1 MNRSGIKNRIVA
13 LMLTGMMALSMT
25 GYAFESVYAD
35 NTEGQP
41 TDATAGTEEVVSED
55 SEELSGAEPAADGAA
70 AANAASQEEAEAQN
84 VTAAQGEASVQTQEG
99 EGGGDTPTPQPDTPT
114 EPEKLEPLGKITL
127 SAAGEDG
134 TIKVKWKAYEPEQA
148 IADQYKDI
156 YYRVFLDDNETGT
169 DKQSGCSYTF
179 TNVAAGVHKV
189 TVRAYSTRTEQP
201 ETPDAQTSQDEGGQ
215 EGGDGGQTPEPVI
228 IEVQLAEGVIEN
240 IPASSRN
247 RLSGEGVREASNL
260 GINLKTMLGE
270 PHNGYS
276 VAQGGCTDGT
286 YIYYMLV
293 SSSNQDGR
301 ILKLRRSDLAVVGT
315 SGVIDI
321 EHGNGMAYDSVHR
334 RLVISNREG
343 WRNRLIFVDANSLAY
358 TGYTYINYGSD
369 ASTTWYKTR
378 DRGISSLTYIPRYHC
393 YIALQRESHD
403 ILALDENFNVIAFI
417 GTTITK
423 QYPGTYQA
431 IDADDRYVYI
441 LLSYY
446 NSSQPY
452 NKMVVLDWN
461 AENLGVLKEWKC
473 NDGSGKP
480 DAAIRINSPHE
491 AENLV
496 HFTRAD
502 GTSDFY
508 LAEYFNNHQTRTVKK
523 TETYQVK
530 WKKVW
535 KKVPVKKKYK
545 KKVKWKKVQKK
556 NGKWK
561 WKYKKVTKYKTVYK
575 KKKVWKYKTKTRTVK
590 VKEGYYNRDN
600 YVYYIGNF

>member
-1 MNRSGIKNRIVA
+1 MNRSDIKNRIVA
-13 LMLTGMMALSMT
+13 LVLTGMMALSMT

-35 NTEGQP
+35 NEEGQ
-41 TDATAGTEEVVSED
+41 TVDAAVGTEEAVSED
-55 SEELSGAEPAADGAA
+55 SDGLSGAAPSEGEA
-70 AANAASQEEAEAQN
+70 AANAASQEDAEAQK
-84 VTAAQGEASVQTQEG
+84 VIAAQGGAAVQTQEG
-99 EGGGDTPTPQPDTPT
+99 EGGGDTPAG
-114 EPEKLEPLGKITL
+114 PEKLDPLGKITL

-134 TIKVKWKAYEPEQA
+134 NIKVKWKAYVPEQA
-148 IADQYKDI
+148 IADRYKDI
-156 YYRVFLDDNETGT
+156 YYRVFLDDDETGT
-169 DKQSGCSYTF
+169 DKQSECSYTF
-179 TNVAAGVHKV
+179 ANVAAGVHKV

-201 ETPDAQTSQDEGGQ
+201 ETPDAQTSQDEDGQ

-247 RLSGEGVREASNL
+247 RLSGEGVRGASNL

-293 SSSNQDGR
+293 SSSNQNGR
-301 ILKLRRSDLAVVGT
+301 ILKLRRSDLAVVGR

-321 EHGNGMAYDSVHR
+321 EHGNGMAYDPAHN

-343 WRNRLIFVDANSLAY
+343 WRNRLIFVDAGSLAY
-358 TGYTYINYGSD
+358 TGYTYLNYGSD
-369 ASTTWYKTR
+369 TSTTYYKTR
-378 DRGISSLTYIPRYHC
+378 DRGISSLTYIPKYHC
-393 YIALQRESHD
+393 YLALQREGHD
-403 ILALDENFNVIAFI
+403 ILALDEDFNVIAFI
-417 GTTITK
+417 RTTISQK
-423 QYPGTYQA
+423 YPGTYQA
-431 IDADDRYVYI
+431 MDADDRYVYI

-446 NSSQPY
+446 NNKQPY
-452 NKMVVLDWN
+452 NMMLALDWN
-461 AENLGVLKEWKC
+461 AENLRVQDEWAC
-473 NDGSGKP
+473 NNDSNKAGKP
-480 DAAIRINSPHE
+480 DAEIRINSPHE

-523 TETYQVK
+523 QVEYKVK

-535 KKVPVKKKYK
+535 KKVKVKKKYK
-545 KKVKWKKVQKK
+545 KRVKWKKVQKK

-561 WKYKKVTKYKTVYK
+561 WKYKKVTKYKYVK
-575 KKKVWKYKTKTRTVK
+575 KRKKVWKYKTKTKTVK

>member
-1 MNRSGIKNRIVA
+1 MNRSDIKNRIVA
-13 LMLTGMMALSMT
+13 LVLTGVMALSMT
-25 GYAFESVYAD
+25 GYAFESVYAENQD
-35 NTEGQP
+35 DQAASNAVSSEEAPGDGAEGALSEDSGDLSAAGP
-41 TDATAGTEEVVSED
+41 AAEGTDATDDAALQTAGDGDGTEPV
-55 SEELSGAEPAADGAA
+55 APPA
-70 AANAASQEEAEAQN
+70 
-84 VTAAQGEASVQTQEG
+84 
-99 EGGGDTPTPQPDTPT
+99 PTEPT
-114 EPEKLEPLGKITL
+114 EPEKLNPLGKITL

-134 TIKVKWKAYEPEQA
+134 TIKVKWKAYVPEQA
-148 IADQYKDI
+148 IADQYNDI
-156 YYRVFLDDNETGT
+156 YYRVFLDDDETGT
-169 DKQSGCSYTF
+169 DKQNECSYTF

-247 RLSGEGVREASNL
+247 RLSGEGVRGASNL

-293 SSSNQDGR
+293 SSANQNGR
-301 ILKLRRSDLAVVGT
+301 ILKLRKSDLAVVGR

-321 EHGNGMAYDSVHR
+321 EHGNGMAFDSAHN

-343 WRNRLIFVDANSLAY
+343 WRNTLITVDAGSLGNVQYHDVKYAK
-358 TGYTYINYGSD
+358 TEEDKN
-369 ASTTWYKTR
+369 TTWYKTR

-403 ILALDENFNVIAFI
+403 ILALDEDFNVIAFI

-423 QYPGTYQA
+423 KYPGTYQA

-446 NSSQPY
+446 NSNQPY
-452 NKMVVLDWN
+452 NMMLALDWN
-461 AENLGVLKEWKC
+461 AENLGILKEWKC
-473 NDGSGKP
+473 KNDGSGTP

-523 TETYQVK
+523 QVEYKVK

-535 KKVPVKKKYK
+535 KKVKVKKKYK
-545 KKVKWKKVQKK
+545 KRVKWKKVRKK

-561 WKYKKVTKYKTVYK
+561 WKYKKVTKYKYVK
-575 KKKVWKYKTKTRTVK
+575 KRKKVWKYKTKTKTVK

>member
-1 MNRSGIKNRIVA
+1 MNGSGIRNRIVA
-13 LMLTGMMALSMT
+13 LMLIGMMALSMT

-35 NTEGQP
+35 NEEDQ
-41 TDATAGTEEVVSED
+41 ATNPSVSTEEVAGED
-55 SEELSGAEPAADGAA
+55 AEELSGAAPAAEETAD
-70 AANAASQEEAEAQN
+70 ANASVQEESPD
-84 VTAAQGEASVQTQEG
+84 QGEAAVQTTEG
-99 EGGGDTPTPQPDTPT
+99 EGGGEPVDPPVPT
-114 EPEKLEPLGKITL
+114 EPEKLDPLGVITL

-134 TIKVKWKAYEPEQA
+134 TIKVKWKAYEPDPS
-148 IADQYKDI
+148 IAEQYKDI
-156 YYRVFLDDNETGT
+156 YYRVFLDDDETGVEV
-169 DKQSGCSYTF
+169 KSGYSYTF
-179 TNVAAGVHKV
+179 IGVAAGNHKV
-189 TVRAYSTRTEQP
+189 TVKAYSTRTEEP
-201 ETPDAQTSQDEGGQ
+201 TDPATQTSQDEGGQ
-215 EGGDGGQTPEPVI
+215 GDGGEGQTPDPVI

-247 RLSGEGVREASNL
+247 RLSGEGVRGASNL

-321 EHGNGMAYDSVHR
+321 EHGNGMAYDSVHK

-358 TGYTYINYGSD
+358 TGYTYVNYGSD
-369 ASTTWYKTR
+369 TSTTFYKTR

-473 NDGSGKP
+473 NNDGSGKP

>member
-1 MNRSGIKNRIVA
+1 MNRSDIKNRIVA
-13 LMLTGMMALSMT
+13 LVLTGVMALSMT

-35 NTEGQP
+35 NAEDQ
-41 TDATAGTEEVVSED
+41 TDDAVINTEEAVSED
-55 SEELSGAEPAADGAA
+55 SEGLSGAAPSEGEA
-70 AANAASQEEAEAQN
+70 AANAASQEEPEAQK
-84 VTAAQGEASVQTQEG
+84 VIAAQGEAAVQTQEG
-99 EGGGDTPTPQPDTPT
+99 EGSGDTPTPQPDTPT
-114 EPEKLEPLGKITL
+114 EPEKLNPLGKITL

-134 TIKVKWKAYEPEQA
+134 SIKLAWKPFELAPYTN
-148 IADQYKDI
+148 I
-156 YYRVFLDDNETGT
+156 YYKVFLDGEEKADHVEECNYSIDN
-169 DKQSGCSYTF
+169 
-179 TNVAAGVHKV
+179 VPAGDHTV
-189 TVRAYSTRTEQP
+189 TVGAFSTRTEQP

-247 RLSGEGVREASNL
+247 RLSGEGVRGASNL

-293 SSSNQDGR
+293 SSANQNGR
-301 ILKLRRSDLAVVGT
+301 ILKLRRSDLAVVGR

-321 EHGNGMAYDSVHR
+321 EHGNGMAYDPAHN

-358 TGYTYINYGSD
+358 TGYTYLNYGSD
-369 ASTTWYKTR
+369 TSTTFYKTR

-393 YIALQRESHD
+393 YIALQREGHD

-473 NDGSGKP
+473 NNDGSGKP

-523 TETYQVK
+523 TETYKVK

-535 KKVPVKKKYK
+535 KKVKVKKKYK
-545 KKVKWKKVQKK
+545 KRVKWKKVKKK

-561 WKYKKVTKYKTVYK
+561 WKYKKVTKYKYVK
-575 KKKVWKYKTKTRTVK
+575 KRKKVWKYKTKTRTVK